1 MVLFSELKKS
11 EKLRK
16 KGEFSYIP
24 QIAEIEKISFPQFPQ
39 NEEKRKI
46 FLYSANCGK
55 KEVSPIFRKLRKLKK
70 SPFRNFRKMRK
81 KGRFSY
87 IPQIAE
93 KRKFLLFSAK

>member
-55 KEVSPIFRKLRKLKK
+55 KEVSPIFRK
-70 SPFRNFRKMRK
+70 MRK
-81 KGRFSY
+81 KGEFTY

-93 KRKFLLFSAK
+93 IPSLKREG

>member
-24 QIAEIEKISFPQFPQ
+24 QIAEIEKSSFPQFPQ

-46 FLYSANCGK
+46 FLYSAFCGK
-55 KEVSPIFRKLRKLKK
+55 KEVFPIFRKV
-70 SPFRNFRKMRK
+70 RK
-81 KGRFSY
+81 KGEFTY
-87 IPQIAE
+87 FPQNEE
-93 KRKFLLFSAK
+93 KRKNLLYSANCGNPLP